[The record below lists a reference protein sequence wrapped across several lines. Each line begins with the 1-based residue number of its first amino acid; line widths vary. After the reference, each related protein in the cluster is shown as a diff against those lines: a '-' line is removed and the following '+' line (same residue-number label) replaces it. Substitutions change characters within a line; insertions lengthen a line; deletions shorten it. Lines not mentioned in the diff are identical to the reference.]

1 MKILDIEADDDDF
14 IYFVLT
20 YFLLEHPTVKSTS
33 TLYNQEEVYKET
45 RFVVVVQCTG
55 DYDCTSFIQ
64 TQPSTLV
71 FYTFVF
77 GNKDVVT

>member
-45 RFVVVVQCTG
+45 RFVVIV
-55 DYDCTSFIQ
+55 
-64 TQPSTLV
+64 
-71 FYTFVF
+71 
-77 GNKDVVT
+77 